1 MKRGTTVLAV
11 LGCAL
16 AAFTLAQVPTTTST
30 DMPQRPPAAPG
41 PSGVP
46 ATGFRAEY
54 IAEVDNV
61 GKKIVELAEAIPA
74 DKYGWRPA
82 EGVRSISEVFMHIV
96 GANYFLPSF
105 LGGKL
110 PEGLTRDSEKTIKD
124 KAKVVEILKQSLEN
138 AKEAGRIVSDANLE
152 KKVKVFGGR
161 EMTQR
166 QVLMV
171 ILNHLHEHLGQ
182 AIAYAR
188 VNGIAPPWSRSE

>member
-1 MKRGTTVLAV
+1 MKPRTSLLAT

-16 AAFTLAQVPTTTST
+16 ATLSLAQAPTTTST
-30 DMPQRPPAAPG
+30 QMPARPAAAPAAPA
-41 PSGVP
+41 SGL
-46 ATGFRAEY
+46 RAEY
-54 IAEVDNV
+54 VAEVDSV

-82 EGVRSISEVFMHIV
+82 EGVRSIGEVFMHIV
-96 GANYFLPSF
+96 AGNSSIPTFV
-105 LGGKL
+105 GGKRL
-110 PEGLTRDSEKTIKD
+110 EGITRDSEKTITD
-124 KAKVVEILKQSLEN
+124 KAKIVELLKKSLEN
-138 AKEAGRIVSDANLE
+138 AREAGMIVSDAELD

-166 QVLMV
+166 QVLML
-171 ILNHLHEHLGQ
+171 ILNNLHEHLGQ

>member
-1 MKRGTTVLAV
+1 MKRRTTVLAA

-16 AAFTLAQVPTTTST
+16 ATLSLAQAPTTTST
-30 DMPQRPPAAPG
+30 HMPARPQAAPSA
-41 PSGVP
+41 PAVP

-82 EGVRSISEVFMHIV
+82 EGVRSIGEVFMHVV
-96 GANYFLPSF
+96 GGNSLIPTFV
-105 LGGKL
+105 GGKRL
-110 PEGLTRDSEKTIKD
+110 EGITRESEKTITD
-124 KAKVVEILKQSLEN
+124 KAKIVALLKQSLEN
-138 AKEAGRIVSDANLE
+138 AKEAGRIVPDADLD

-161 EMTQR
+161 EMTER
-166 QVLMV
+166 QVLV
-171 ILNHLHEHLGQ
+171 LILNHLHEHLGQ

-188 VNGIAPPWSRSE
+188 VNGIVPPWSRSE

>member
-1 MKRGTTVLAV
+1 MKRRAAVLTA

-30 DMPQRPPAAPG
+30 HMPASPAAPA

-46 ATGFRAEY
+46 PAGFRAEY
-54 IAEVDNV
+54 IAEVDSV
-61 GKKIVELAEAIPA
+61 GKKIMDLAEAIPA
-74 DKYGWRPA
+74 DKYAWRPA
-82 EGVRSISEVFMHIV
+82 EGVRSISEVFMHSV
-96 GANYFLPSF
+96 GGNYYLPAF
-105 LGGKL
+105 IGGKR

-124 KAKVVEILKQSLEN
+124 KAKILELLKQSLEN
-138 AKEAGRIVSDANLE
+138 AKEAGRVVSDADLD
-152 KKVKVFGGR
+152 KRVKVFGGR

-166 QVLMV
+166 QVLTV

-188 VNGIAPPWSRSE
+188 VNGIAPPWSRTE